1 MMKDEIEFST
11 YIFFFFCILNFVLYF
26 LLVFLQLFFV
36 YYSLEI
42 NIRYLEISRIY
53 RKSSI

>member
-11 YIFFFFCILNFVLYF
+11 YIFFFFCILNFVL
-26 LLVFLQLFFV
+26 LVFLQLFFV
-36 YYSLEI
+36 YYLLEI

>member
-1 MMKDEIEFST
+1 MMKNEIEFST
-11 YIFFFFCILNFVLYF
+11 YIFFFCILNFVLYF